1 MSPKWEYRWQQ
12 LFASSGVIGV
22 VLCLV
27 AWEFCWPQPPAFDL
41 SAADTATFYAAHQ
54 QGMLIGIVVTSIGL
68 PFLMA
73 WTLQLGAMMR
83 RLEGGSPMVSI
94 VATVGTLTI
103 DILLVFDLAVWA
115 VAAYRPADTAPD
127 VTRAFS
133 DLGWISSMFIWP
145 PLAVGMALTG
155 VLIYKTRHQV
165 GALPTWAAWV
175 SWIAAVAEPGQAVII
190 FEKSGPFAPDGVLSW
205 YLAVFTWGPWILLL
219 SIAMSQVLA
228 KSARAAIGSGAES
241 PSVARESVA

>member
-1 MSPKWEYRWQQ
+1 MSPTWEYRWHQF
-12 LFASSGVIGV
+12 FALSGVIGV
-22 VLCLV
+22 VMCLV
-27 AWEFCWPQPPAFDL
+27 AWEVCWPQPPDFDL
-41 SAADTATFYAAHQ
+41 SAADTAAFYAAHQ
-54 QGMLIGIVVTSIGL
+54 QGMLIGIVITSIGL

-83 RLEGGSPMVSI
+83 RLEGGSSMVSI

-115 VAAYRPADTAPD
+115 VAAYRPTDTAPD
-127 VTRAFS
+127 ITRAFS

-155 VLIYKTRHQV
+155 VLIYTTRHQA
-165 GALPTWAAWV
+165 GALPMWAAWV

-190 FEKSGPFAPDGVLSW
+190 FEKSGPFAPDGAMSW

-219 SIAMSQVLA
+219 SIAMSRVLA
-228 KSARAAIGSGAES
+228 KSARSVIESG
-241 PSVARESVA
+241 PDPRVVAREGVA